1 VTKYRPHLFV
11 ICALAAIL
19 LTGLPGAFKNA
30 LVDLRFKAFP
40 RQSGGDVVVVAID
53 SRSMD
58 AIGVWPWPRR
68 IHADLIETLQR
79 AGVSEIAFDVD
90 FSMPSDATSDDAF
103 AHALQAAGG
112 SVILPSFE
120 QPADLKNHRAIYLN
134 RPLPE
139 YARHAWPAIVN
150 VWSEP
155 DGVVRR
161 YPYGETF
168 DGTFLASM
176 GAILAGKFEHNKD
189 PLWIDFSIDAAS
201 VPVISY
207 ADVLRDVATAVQLAG
222 KKVLVGGTALELGD
236 RFNIPNGGNISGAML
251 QALATE
257 SILQGRMLRP
267 ASNVIRWGL
276 PLLVSVLMLLLWRRF
291 SAVRRVTLLL
301 ALAVAAEL
309 VAMLVQAKFPVI
321 IDTSLL
327 HLVVVSY
334 LAAIALDEIDFRDLL
349 GRIAENRFRLLTM
362 SLGEGVVCC
371 DQRGVI
377 TVWNPGATAIFGYG
391 VEEMIGRAFASILAA
406 PPAGSPAFSVF
417 DVPDEALRSPG
428 GRLMELK
435 GRRKTGEVIAL
446 EACFSAWQGTDG
458 LQYGAIL
465 RDISARKRE
474 AERMRYLAEHDTLTG
489 LPNRNALQAH
499 LTEQFAAARSAQCE
513 GALMVVSINK
523 FPLINDMFGRDYGDL
538 VLRAVANRLNA
549 LFGPARFVAR
559 LDRDEF
565 AVVIGGDDT
574 ADRSPMLAE
583 QASRSF
589 NSDPLAIEARRHSV
603 SVSIGIAKFPGECAT
618 PEELLGNAHLALYR
632 AIAHKRGHV
641 LFERDIR
648 VQVESRLKLEA
659 ELARA
664 VERNEFELYYQPQV
678 SLEDGRVLGAEALI
692 RWRHPERGLVAPG
705 EFMPV
710 VNTSPLSERIAH
722 WVMRTACQQG
732 RSWQQR
738 GRDFGIAINLSPS
751 QLQSD
756 EIVTTVDAV
765 LAETG
770 YPAHL
775 LELEVTENILVDET
789 IAVDVFR
796 RLRDRGVRV
805 VLDDFGTGYGSLTY
819 LKKFPLDGLKI
830 DRSFVNG
837 LRAHEDDAAI
847 VGTIIELS
855 DRLGLSV
862 LAEGIEDGATVERL
876 LRMRCR
882 QGQGYHFGRPMPAAE
897 FEQKF
902 LRGDRDRLR
911 DGLDVA
917 VSSPA
922 A

>member
-40 RQSGGDVVVVAID
+40 RQSGGNVVVVAID

-90 FSMPSDATSDDAF
+90 FSMPSDAASDGAF
-103 AHALQAAGG
+103 ARALQAAGG

-120 QPADLKNHRAIYLN
+120 QPADLKNHKTIYLN

-139 YARHAWPAIVN
+139 FARYAWPAIVN
-150 VWSEP
+150 VWPEP
-155 DGVVRR
+155 DGMVRR

-176 GAILAGKFEHNKD
+176 GAILAGRFERNKD

-201 VPVISY
+201 VPVLSY
-207 ADVLRDVATAVQLAG
+207 ADVLGDAATAAQLAG

-267 ASNVIRWGL
+267 ASNVIGWGV
-276 PLLVSVLMLLLWRRF
+276 PALVGVLMLLLWRRF
-291 SAVRRVTLLL
+291 SAVRRVTLLV
-301 ALAVAAEL
+301 ALAAAAEL
-309 VAMLVQAKFPVI
+309 VAMLVQVKFPVI

-327 HLVVVSY
+327 HLAVVSY

-349 GRIAENRFRLLTM
+349 GRIAESRFRLLTM

-371 DQRGVI
+371 DQRGVV
-377 TVWNPGATAIFGYG
+377 TVWNPGATAIFGYR

-406 PPAGSPAFSVF
+406 PPAGSADFSVF
-417 DVPDEALRSPG
+417 QMPDEALRSPG

-538 VLRAVANRLNA
+538 VLRAVANRLSA

-565 AVVIGGDDT
+565 AVVIGGDDA

-583 QASRSF
+583 QACRSF
-589 NSDPLAIEARRHSV
+589 DSDPLSIEARRHSV
-603 SVSIGIAKFPGECAT
+603 SVSIGIANFPGECAT
-618 PEELLGNAHLALYR
+618 SEELLGNAHLALYR
-632 AIAHKRGHV
+632 AIAHKRGHA

-710 VNTSPLSERIAH
+710 VNTSPLSERIAL
-722 WVMRTACQQG
+722 WVMRTACRQG
-732 RSWQQR
+732 ISWQQR
-738 GRDFGIAINLSPS
+738 GREFGIAINLSPS

-796 RLRDRGVRV
+796 RLRARGVRV

-837 LRAHEDDAAI
+837 LQAHEDDAAI
-847 VGTIIELS
+847 VGAIIELS

-862 LAEGIEDGATVERL
+862 LAEGIEDGATAERL

-882 QGQGYHFGRPMPAAE
+882 QGQGYHFGRPMPAVE

-902 LRGDRDRLR
+902 LRGDVDRDR
-911 DGLDVA
+911 LDVA